1 MKSQRQR
8 FHPGGGTL
16 LAAGL
21 DPVSGSSACISC
33 RCCMGMGHC
42 EKVSSCIPAV
52 IFIAL
57 GFKAQSG
64 ITATSCLRISHGEQ
78 ENFILRRK
86 LRLAGVSRYEMCG
99 SRQFQLE
106 LDAILPVQSP
116 FMFNLK
122 KEIR

>member
-33 RCCMGMGHC
+33 RCCTGMDHC
-42 EKVSSCIPAV
+42 EKVFSCTPAV
-52 IFIAL
+52 IFMAL
-57 GFKAQSG
+57 DFKAQSG

-78 ENFILRRK
+78 ENFILRRN
-86 LRLAGVSRYEMCG
+86 LRLAGVSRHEMCAVAN
-99 SRQFQLE
+99 SFSLSLMLFCPCNPR
-106 LDAILPVQSP
+106 SCST
-116 FMFNLK
+116 
-122 KEIR
+122 